1 MHTKKRWKKIL
12 KKLTV
17 MYIEK
22 GLHEFTLIEKI
33 IYIYIYFTQKTK
45 INNTMIQY
53 DYTTYI
59 HMYLILKNTSIHTHY
74 FTYFPIKTY
83 YAKHN
88 KTKK

>member
-33 IYIYIYFTQKTK
+33 IYIYIYIFLLKKQKS
-45 INNTMIQY
+45 IIQ
-53 DYTTYI
+53 
-59 HMYLILKNTSIHTHY
+59 
-74 FTYFPIKTY
+74 
-83 YAKHN
+83 
-88 KTKK
+88 